1 MTANDMT
8 VHIHRMAKY
17 DPAAAERIRQAGMS
31 AFRTWRDLCNHPA
44 ERQAV
49 YLVAQEVQSIF
60 ELYHLNGK
68 ERGGNGAPS

>member
-17 DPAAAERIRQAGMS
+17 DPAAAERIRQAGMF

-49 YLVAQEVQSIF
+49 YLVAQELQAIV
-60 ELYHLNGK
+60 EMHLVNGRGLNG
-68 ERGGNGAPS
+68 ASS